1 MQTIVLLIIILII
14 MFFIEKKLRKNKA
27 ERRQA
32 ENNRIHEDY
41 IEVKQIFNIVCLFD
55 IRRVSFLT
63 RIKLLF
69 KPKIK
74 IEKYFP
80 FGNLTKRVFYKE
92 LNGDLILIKYDKGR
106 VNFPD

>member
-1 MQTIVLLIIILII
+1 MQIIVLIIIILII

-27 ERRQA
+27 KRREA

-41 IEVKQIFNIVCLFD
+41 LEVKNIFNIHCLFD

-63 RIKLLF
+63 KMKLIF

-74 IEKYFP
+74 VEKYFP